1 MAVARMA
8 LAPTALSTTAR
19 LVACTALTLL
29 AAGCIFPK
37 AAPVPGPVTA
47 ADVDR
52 GRYRWP
58 DVDQRAL
65 ANGRELFAGHCNAC
79 HDYPALTSVPE
90 SDWPSIVEKMGRK
103 AKLSREQAQLV
114 LRFVL
119 VARVR

>member
-1 MAVARMA
+1 MVAGTA
-8 LAPTALSTTAR
+8 LA
-19 LVACTALTLL
+19 LL
-29 AAGCIFPK
+29 AVGCIFPK

-65 ANGRELFAGHCNAC
+65 STGRELFATHCNAC
-79 HDYPALTSVPE
+79 HDYPALTSIPE
-90 SDWPSIVEKMGRK
+90 GDWPPIVDKMARK
-103 AKLSREQAQLV
+103 AKLSREQGQLV

>member
-1 MAVARMA
+1 VAAGAIRGRL
-8 LAPTALSTTAR
+8 LACA
-19 LVACTALTLL
+19 ALTVL
-29 AAGCIFPK
+29 AAGCLFPK
-37 AAPVPGPVTA
+37 AAPVPAPVTA

-58 DVDQRAL
+58 DVDQRSL
-65 ANGRELFAGHCNAC
+65 STGRELFAAHCNAC

-90 SDWPSIVEKMGRK
+90 GNWPAIVEKMARK
-103 AKLSREQAQLV
+103 AKLSREQGQLV